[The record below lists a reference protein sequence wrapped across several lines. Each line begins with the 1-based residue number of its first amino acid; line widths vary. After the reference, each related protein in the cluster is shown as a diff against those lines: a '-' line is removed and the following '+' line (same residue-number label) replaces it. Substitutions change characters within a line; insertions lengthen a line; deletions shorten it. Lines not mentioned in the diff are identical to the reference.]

1 MDTSNRKNI
10 AILAFTLIVV
20 MLGYGLVIP
29 LFPFY
34 IEKLGASG
42 SALGLLVSISALLEL
57 LFGPV
62 WGSIS
67 DRVGRKPILLL
78 GVLGYALSSL
88 LFGLSTEVW
97 MLFASRA
104 LSGVL
109 SSAVSATALAY
120 ISDSTAT
127 EERGWGMGM
136 LGAAMG
142 LGVILGPAA
151 GGWLGASSLSLPF
164 FIAAGMSMLALVLG
178 AVLLPES
185 LPPEIRAEARSRAG
199 KVKTV
204 QFGLLWQSL
213 FGPVGLLLFML
224 FLVSF
229 GLTNF
234 ESVFGLYAAQEL
246 DYGPERVGTI
256 LAVVGLTSTLGKAI
270 LIGPLTRRWGEAPII
285 KVSLVA
291 SSVAFLVL
299 LLARTYPGVLAAT
312 GVFILSKTLLRT
324 VIISLTSKRTMLG
337 QGTAMGLSNS
347 FMNLGRVVGPI
358 WAGFIFDVNVTY
370 PYLSGA
376 AIMFL
381 GFIISLIWISQPK
394 AEPSSTAETQ
404 SAL

>member
-42 SALGLLVSISALLEL
+42 SELGLLVSVAALLEL

-67 DRVGRKPILLL
+67 DRMGRKPILLL

-120 ISDSTAT
+120 ISDSTAS

-142 LGVILGPAA
+142 LGLILGPAA
-151 GGWLGASSLSLPF
+151 GGWLGANSLSLPF
-164 FIAAGMSMLALVLG
+164 FIAAGMSLLALVLG
-178 AVLLPES
+178 AALLPES
-185 LPPEIRAEARSRAG
+185 LPVEARKREG

-204 QFGLLWQSL
+204 SFGLLWQSL

-256 LAVVGLTSTLGKAI
+256 LAVVGLTSTLGKAL
-270 LIGPLTRRWGEAPII
+270 LIGPLTRRWGETPII
-285 KVSLVA
+285 KVSLAA
-291 SSVAFLVL
+291 SSAAFIVL

-324 VIISLTSKRTMLG
+324 VIMSLTSKRTTLG
-337 QGTAMGLSNS
+337 QGTAMGLCNS

-381 GFIISLIWISQPK
+381 GFIISLIWISQP
-394 AEPSSTAETQ
+394 ASSTVEMQ